1 MWLHLY
7 KWAEERRAAA
17 GICEMK
23 IALALAE
30 EEDEMAEAACFS
42 SGLEVDVAIDVWPWL
57 KTKCNEVAAGVG
69 EKLWQSGPNVTS

>member
-7 KWAEERRAAA
+7 KWAEGRRAAA
-17 GICEMK
+17 SICEMK

-42 SGLEVDVAIDVWPWL
+42 SGYRCVALVED
-57 KTKCNEVAAGVG
+57 EM
-69 EKLWQSGPNVTS
+69 